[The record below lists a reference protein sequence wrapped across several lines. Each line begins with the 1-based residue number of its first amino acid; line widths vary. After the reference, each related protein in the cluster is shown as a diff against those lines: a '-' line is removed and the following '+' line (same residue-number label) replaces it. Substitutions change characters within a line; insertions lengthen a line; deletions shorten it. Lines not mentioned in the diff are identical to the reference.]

1 MNFFLYVISSQRSQ
15 RLSVS
20 AGLNSLYAK
29 SRGLNFLFFTAIFLF
44 ISGLSLLQAQTS
56 VNRPLRAI
64 PPAVPDS
71 FNSFY
76 TAVPESLPE
85 TEIDS
90 EELSSYTAYFTSDV
104 DEPPDE
110 LSISEDISQG
120 ESNSY
125 LNRAELSINEDIPPS
140 ESYSYLNRAE
150 NSLLTDRALEQ
161 ALTRRFI
168 AQYTTPYGIASLNNA
183 LERANIYLPFIKE
196 EIERRGLP
204 PELLYLPLI
213 ESDFVITAQSRSGAV
228 GLWQF
233 MLNSISPYNIR
244 VTDLLDERR
253 DFIKSTR
260 GALQKLQDEYNR
272 LGSWELTLAGYNAGI
287 NSVLR
292 LIQTTGV
299 NDYWELSR
307 RNLFGAETIN
317 FVPRLIAVSYI
328 MAQPRRYGLNV
339 WQKKFEWEA
348 IPLQRQVSV
357 DIIAEYAGIDRS
369 LLRRLNAEL
378 IYGITPA
385 GQGHLLK
392 IPASYLDTVN
402 RVLAREDLQLIRY
415 YYHVVRSGD
424 TVWSMSRYY
433 GTTVAMIEQHNPG
446 ITNRYLR
453 IGETVVIPAF
463 NEVAAPARPAAP
475 ANLAGSHIVQ
485 GGESFWSIGRLYGID
500 PQVLAEAN
508 GMQLNQILHEGRTLR
523 VPIIE

>member
-1 MNFFLYVISSQRSQ
+1 MRNSNVRILKVILLITVFL
-15 RLSVS
+15 
-20 AGLNSLYAK
+20 K
-29 SRGLNFLFFTAIFLF
+29 
-44 ISGLSLLQAQTS
+44 ISGPDLLEAQSETT
-56 VNRPLRAI
+56 RPLRTIAPVIIDYSGTASEVSRGAPFQI
-64 PPAVPDS
+64 PDTALEIPHPEPDTDDLSLDISLSAFDFDIDDLLSDTS
-71 FNSFY
+71 FLTFGFDSY
-76 TAVPESLPE
+76 DPLPG
-85 TEIDS
+85 I
-90 EELSSYTAYFTSDV
+90 ELSAVIEISAEETPPKESYT
-104 DEPPDE
+104 
-110 LSISEDISQG
+110 
-120 ESNSY
+120 
-125 LNRAELSINEDIPPS
+125 
-140 ESYSYLNRAE
+140 YLNRAE
-150 NSLLTDRALEQ
+150 NSLLTDRALDQ

-168 AQYTTPYGIASLNNA
+168 AQYTNPNNIAALNA
-183 LERANIYLPFIKE
+183 TLERANIYLPFIKE

-204 PELLYLPLI
+204 PELLYLPI
-213 ESDFVITAQSRSGAV
+213 VESDFMITALSRSGAV

-233 MLNSISPYNIR
+233 MLNSISPYNMR

-272 LGSWELTLAGYNAGI
+272 LGCWELTLAAYNAGI
-287 NSVLR
+287 NAVLR
-292 LIQTTGV
+292 LVQSTGV
-299 NDYWELSR
+299 NDYWELSG
-307 RNLFGAETIN
+307 RNLFAAETIN

-339 WQKKFEWEA
+339 WQEKFEWAA
-348 IPLQRQVSV
+348 IPLQRQVSI
-357 DIIAEYAGIDRS
+357 DIVADEAGIERS
-369 LLRRLNAEL
+369 LMRRLNAEL

-385 GQGHLLK
+385 GTGHLLK
-392 IPASYLDTVN
+392 IPASRLEAVN

-433 GTTVAMIEQHNPG
+433 GTSVAMIEQHNPG
-446 ITNRYLR
+446 ITSRYLR

-475 ANLAGSHIVQ
+475 ANLSGSHIVR
-485 GGESFWSIGRLYGID
+485 GGESFWSISRLYGID